1 MDAIGISFFIYTLA
15 IMAFGVYTA
24 RFAKKSSQ
32 DFFLADRGLGSWVAA
47 LSSSASAESGWVT
60 LGLVGTAFKVG
71 MSALWIVPGTVLA
84 FLFNWF
90 VMANRLRSI
99 SREGGQITIPDM
111 LVGRHAGGVA
121 VAIRLL
127 SIVVILA
134 MLSIYVAAQI
144 NAAA

>member
-32 DFFLADRGLGSWVAA
+32 DFFLADRGLGSWVA
-47 LSSSASAESGWVT
+47 
-60 LGLVGTAFKVG
+60 
-71 MSALWIVPGTVLA
+71 ALWIVPGTVLA